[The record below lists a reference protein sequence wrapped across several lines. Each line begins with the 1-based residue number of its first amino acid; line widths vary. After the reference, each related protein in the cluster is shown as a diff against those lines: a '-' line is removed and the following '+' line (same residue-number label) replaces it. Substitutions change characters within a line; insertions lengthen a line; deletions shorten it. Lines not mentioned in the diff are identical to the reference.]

1 MLFGPHQFLP
11 ALLAWHRRY
20 LKAAHGCL
28 KGNPKR
34 LEVTEAMKEAVE
46 AAKAAPVQA
55 THLAHPASAATL
67 ALAAD
72 ASDTNM
78 GAVLQ
83 QLEGR
88 HWRPLAFFSQKFSAP
103 QLKYSTFDTELTV
116 FLQLLDIFVSCWR
129 DDISA
134 S

>member
-1 MLFGPHQFLP
+1 MV
-11 ALLAWHRRY
+11 Y
-20 LKAAHGCL
+20 EAAHIDVL

-129 DDISA
+129 DDIST